1 MQQAP
6 GLLQFA
12 FMDLPKRDTIERA
25 QQLHDMAIVVD
36 THCDTTQR
44 LLDPTWNIAERHDHG
59 HVDIPR
65 LREGGCGAV
74 FFAVWAPGPMESGA
88 GLAAARRQVDCIRK
102 TVVAHADDLALARSA
117 GEIRAANE
125 AGKIAIVIAIEG
137 GYLIEDSLDVLREY
151 RRLGA
156 AYMTLTHGFHTSWA
170 DSSGIHRP
178 LEPEHGGLTDF
189 GREVVREMN
198 RIGMMVDVSHVS
210 DATFQDVL
218 ETAEKPVI
226 ATHSC
231 CRALSSHPRNLSDD
245 MMRAL
250 AATGGL
256 VQINFAAGF
265 LDPDFP
271 DIDTDEVEAFFAAGC
286 RADKPLTDHVTPLSL
301 LVDHFDHA
309 LQTIGPDHVG
319 IGSDFD
325 GVPALPEGMED
336 CGKLVNLTAA
346 LLERGYDERDLV
358 KVLGGNVLRVMD
370 ACRSAATD
378 HSSTAPDAT
387 EAFRPH
393 HE

>member
-1 MQQAP
+1 MQGP
-6 GLLQFA
+6 PHVLQSRA
-12 FMDLPKRDTIERA
+12 MSMVNREMKERA
-25 QQLHDMAIVVD
+25 AQLHRTAIVVD

-44 LLDPTWNIAERHDHG
+44 LLDPAWDIAKRHEHG

-65 LREGGCGAV
+65 LREGGYGAV
-74 FFAVWAPGPMESGA
+74 FFAVWAPGPVEPGA
-88 GLAAARRQVDCIRK
+88 GVAAARRQVDCIK
-102 TVVAHADDLALARSA
+102 KAVGDHPGDLALACSA
-117 GEIRAANE
+117 GEIRAARE
-125 AGKIAIVIAIEG
+125 ADKIAVLIAIEG

-151 RRLGA
+151 RALGA

-178 LEPEHGGLTDF
+178 IDPRHGGLTDF
-189 GREVVREMN
+189 GRDVVREMN

-210 DATFQDVL
+210 DATFRDVL

-231 CRALSSHPRNLSDD
+231 CRALSLHPRNLSDE
-245 MMRAL
+245 MMKAL
-250 AATGGL
+250 AETGGL
-256 VQINFAAGF
+256 MQINFAAGF

-271 DIDTDEVEAFFAAGC
+271 DLDPDDVEAFFAAGC
-286 RADKPLTDHVTPLSL
+286 RSDEPLTDYVTPFSL

-309 LQTIGPDHVG
+309 LQTVGPDHVG

-325 GVPALPEGMED
+325 GVPALPAGMED
-336 CGKLVNLTAA
+336 CGKLANLTAA
-346 LLERGYDERDLV
+346 LLQRGYDEGDLL

-370 ACRSAATD
+370 ACQATIGT
-378 HSSTAPDAT
+378 SQ
-387 EAFRPH
+387 PH

>member
-1 MQQAP
+1 MQGP
-6 GLLQFA
+6 PHVLQSRA
-12 FMDLPKRDTIERA
+12 MSIANREMKERA
-25 QQLHDMAIVVD
+25 AQLHRTAIVVD

-44 LLDPTWNIAERHDHG
+44 LLDPAWDIAKRHEHG

-65 LREGGCGAV
+65 LREGGYGAV
-74 FFAVWAPGPMESGA
+74 FFAVWAPGPVEPGA
-88 GLAAARRQVDCIRK
+88 GVAAARRQVDCIK
-102 TVVAHADDLALARSA
+102 KAVGDHPGDLALACSA
-117 GEIRAANE
+117 GEIRAARE
-125 AGKIAIVIAIEG
+125 ADKIAVVIAIEG

-151 RRLGA
+151 RALGA

-178 LEPEHGGLTDF
+178 IDPRHGGLTDF
-189 GREVVREMN
+189 GRDVVREMN

-210 DATFQDVL
+210 DATFRDVL

-231 CRALSSHPRNLSDD
+231 CRALSLHPRNLSDE
-245 MMRAL
+245 MMKAL
-250 AATGGL
+250 AETGGL
-256 VQINFAAGF
+256 MQINFAAGF

-271 DIDTDEVEAFFAAGC
+271 DLDPDDVEAFFAAGC
-286 RADKPLTDHVTPLSL
+286 RSDEPLTDYVTPFSL

-309 LQTIGPDHVG
+309 LQTVGPDHVG

-325 GVPALPEGMED
+325 GVPALPAGMED

-346 LLERGYDERDLV
+346 LLQRGYDEGDLL

-370 ACRSAATD
+370 ACQATIGT
-378 HSSTAPDAT
+378 SQ
-387 EAFRPH
+387 PH